1 MARFFSRNRRILKY
15 LEKLNQQKS
24 FTDRLATSKTIRQAT
39 TREEYEAD
47 KALTEEKEYNLLTKD
62 DDQKAISDSAT
73 VRAIAETLTGS
84 GVSSKDAIIN
94 LASSG
99 LTAGDASIVFID
111 SNNAKYYISNGSGW
125 YNAGLANTDPTWF
138 SQPNPSY
145 ALDSTAPLTI
155 EPIAVDSGGKI
166 FSYSASLDN
175 DASQFLTVTK
185 DSANGRIFTI
195 TGDSAGAVDA
205 QNSGVVTW
213 RVSDG
218 IGLLTYDTTI
228 TLDYISTGTL
238 VSNDYNVNEGQT
250 ITFTL
255 PTTGYADGSTFP
267 YTITGI
273 QAADITQGLTGNMT
287 VSNNAATAQ
296 ITFVNDL
303 SQNEGAELMTFT
315 ADGQSKN
322 VYINDTSR
330 FVAKEWLMQANATYF
345 YTGNFGG
352 AREPFSD
359 LITSTMQTQIT
370 NAWTQ
375 FGSYW
380 GPGGTMPTSQWHV
393 LGTTNFDYRANGCT
407 IECWIYHTGTSN
419 GYWDFTSAFYGD
431 TDTSNYGHAY
441 WITSSTGTAVGGGN
455 SWGYHSYPYGHNAW
469 RHYAW
474 VWDTN
479 GHHKLFVGGVGQ
491 STPYATYV
499 SPGTYLNF
507 QILNYNGYVQ
517 DLRVSNWNRYTPGT
531 NFTPPA
537 RGSNNL

>member
-1 MARFFSRNRRILKY
+1 MARFFSRNRSILKY
-15 LEKLNQQKS
+15 LSKLNRQKS
-24 FTDRLATSKTIRQAT
+24 FTDRLTTST
-39 TREEYEAD
+39 TLQQTSSREEYEAD

-73 VRAIAETLTGS
+73 VRAIAATLTGS

-195 TGDSAGAVDA
+195 TGDSAGAVNP

-238 VSNDYNVNEGQT
+238 TRSASSVNEGGSV
-250 ITFTL
+250 TFTL
-255 PTTGYADGSTFP
+255 PTTGYANGSTFP

-273 QAADITQGLTGNMT
+273 SAADITQGLTGNMT
-287 VSNNAATAQ
+287 VSNNAATVT
-296 ITFVNDL
+296 ITTVADV
-303 SQNEGAELMTFT
+303 SSGEGAETMTFT
-315 ADGQSKN
+315 ADGQSVN
-322 VYINDTSR
+322 VTINDTSAFAQAR
-330 FVAKEWLMQANATYF
+330 WWLKANASSYS
-345 YTGNFGG
+345 GG
-352 AREPFSD
+352 TSSYGPFNQ
-359 LITSTMQTQIT
+359 LLTSAYQTQIS
-370 NAWTQ
+370 NNWTQ

-380 GPGGTMPTSQWHV
+380 GPGGTMPASQWHV
-393 LGTTNFDYRANGCT
+393 EGTTNFDYRANGCT
-407 IECWIYHTGTSN
+407 IECWIYHTGSQN
-419 GYWDFTSAFYGD
+419 GYWDYTAVFAGD
-431 TDTSNYGHAY
+431 TDTSNYKHAY
-441 WITSSTGTAVGGGN
+441 WITSATGTAVGGGN
-455 SWGYHSYPYGHNAW
+455 SWGYHSYPFGHNAW